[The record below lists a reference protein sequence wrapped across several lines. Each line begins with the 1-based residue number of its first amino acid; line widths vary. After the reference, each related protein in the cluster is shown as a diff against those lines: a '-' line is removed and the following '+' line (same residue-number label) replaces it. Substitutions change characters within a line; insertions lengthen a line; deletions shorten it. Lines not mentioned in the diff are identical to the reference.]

1 MGKTL
6 FNLLRNRHVF
16 VLGLTLIL
24 LFGAREL
31 RLSDPPF
38 IASLRWITFDTY
50 QRFKPRE
57 ALGQPIRI
65 IDIDE
70 KSIAQL
76 GQWPWPRTQIA
87 KLLERIQNLGAACA
101 AFDMVFSEPDRT
113 GPAGFLRELE
123 ERGWPGRDEIK
134 PLLSGIP
141 DNDAVF
147 VQSMAGLPTILG
159 FFNEPRSAMGLPDAK
174 AAYVVL
180 GEDPTPLLDPIRG
193 SVMSLPPYQAVAEE
207 VVRFPLGRRIPTGWC
222 ARFQCSSP
230 ARTVKY
236 IRPWHL
242 RRFVSHLATKP
253 LFSRLRKR
261 AASSVQE
268 HSP

>member
-1 MGKTL
+1 MPVGKTL

-38 IASLRWITFDTY
+38 VASLRWITFDTY

-87 KLLERIQNLGAACA
+87 KLLKRIQNQ
-101 AFDMVFSEPDRT
+101 
-113 GPAGFLRELE
+113 
-123 ERGWPGRDEIK
+123 
-134 PLLSGIP
+134 
-141 DNDAVF
+141 N
-147 VQSMAGLPTILG
+147 
-159 FFNEPRSAMGLPDAK
+159 
-174 AAYVVL
+174 Y
-180 GEDPTPLLDPIRG
+180 
-193 SVMSLPPYQAVAEE
+193 
-207 VVRFPLGRRIPTGWC
+207 
-222 ARFQCSSP
+222 
-230 ARTVKY
+230 
-236 IRPWHL
+236 
-242 RRFVSHLATKP
+242 
-253 LFSRLRKR
+253 
-261 AASSVQE
+261 
-268 HSP
+268 